1 MNRNGMTVIPA
12 KVVARLHIRSTD
24 TYPDVE
30 VEVLDGTDLQP
41 EHSPVDVYLAPPGA
55 GPVLPEGWR
64 IEREHE
70 DVLALHQ
77 RGTAQPTRYAKGEVI
92 HSLLSD
98 LIGQCAECGGRME
111 HEDGEAWDGPSNGC
125 VDCGISTATSRAV
138 AAETVPSAKVGD
150 SPQRPLDDPRL
161 QALFGD
167 AIEGALAL
175 GYQASSPPPTGHW
188 LQRFW
193 DIGNAER
200 GQTARNVEP
209 AAGCALVD
217 AVNSLA
223 GQLESMASERPAD
236 DLQWRA
242 LLERSD
248 ALRTALKALPGSA

>member
-1 MNRNGMTVIPA
+1 MATNT
-12 KVVARLHIRSTD
+12 
-24 TYPDVE
+24 
-30 VEVLDGTDLQP
+30 
-41 EHSPVDVYLAPPGA
+41 
-55 GPVLPEGWR
+55 LPEGWR
-64 IEREHE
+64 IEREPE

-77 RGTAQPTRYAKGEVI
+77 VGTAQPTRYAKGEVV

-98 LIGQCAECGGRME
+98 LLGLCAECGGRLE

-125 VDCGISTATSRAV
+125 VDCGICTATSRAV
-138 AAETVPSAKVGD
+138 AAETVPSAKLGNA
-150 SPQRPLDDPRL
+150 PQRPLDDPRL

-175 GYQASSPPPTGHW
+175 GFQASSPPPAGHW

-200 GQTARNVEP
+200 ERSARNLEP
-209 AAGCALVD
+209 AAETTLVH
-217 AVNSLA
+217 AANSLA
-223 GQLESMASERPAD
+223 GQIASMASGRPAD